1 MDESYRQKLT
11 EAFKEEC
18 EDLLS
23 ELEESLLALE
33 KSPNNTE
40 LIAKIFR
47 ALHTIKGSGA
57 MAGFNEISEFTH
69 SMETVYDFVRN
80 GNLEVSKQLIDTT
93 LMGKDYVEE
102 LLKAPEPEHD
112 SSTGDAIIS
121 EFEKIT
127 GVILRTEKKE
137 NKQKAQPPQSEIPKE
152 SVFYIEFK
160 PSQNIFLRGI
170 NPDNLLNEL
179 GELGRMKCR
188 VHTGAIP
195 DFAELNPE
203 NCYLSWSIELTT
215 DRGIN
220 AVKDVFI
227 FTEGDSEIK
236 IREGKEKPV
245 LTPAPLPV
253 STSVTASTAISPAHT
268 APAPAPGDA
277 QQSIRVNSDKL
288 DSLVNLVGE
297 MIIAQARFL
306 NISKRYKLTD
316 LMNTAEEMDSLLS
329 ELRETVMKLRMI
341 PIKELFGKY
350 KRLVRDLSDELNK
363 KAELITIG
371 EDTELD
377 KNIIERL
384 QDPLM
389 HIIRNSIDHGIE
401 TPEKRKAA
409 GKKETG
415 SIILKASYSG
425 AYVLIEIED
434 DGAGIDKNK
443 IIKTALG
450 KGIISSANN
459 MDNEKIY
466 SLIFRPGFSTAD
478 RVTNLSGR
486 GVGMDVVKKVIE
498 SMGGSV
504 SIASSPG
511 TGTSITLKIPLTLA
525 IIEGMLIRVEDSYFI
540 IPLSTVSECV
550 EFRSENSHQKSRNLI
565 SLRGKLIPYIKLRD
579 YFGIGGETPKLEQ
592 MVITYTGS
600 SLIGF
605 VADEVEGQY
614 QTVIKSLGAV
624 YRDLDGISGATILGD
639 GRVALILDVLKLAYV
654 NN

>member
-1 MDESYRQKLT
+1 
-11 EAFKEEC
+11 
-18 EDLLS
+18 
-23 ELEESLLALE
+23 
-33 KSPNNTE
+33 
-40 LIAKIFR
+40 
-47 ALHTIKGSGA
+47 
-57 MAGFNEISEFTH
+57 
-69 SMETVYDFVRN
+69 
-80 GNLEVSKQLIDTT
+80 
-93 LMGKDYVEE
+93 
-102 LLKAPEPEHD
+102 
-112 SSTGDAIIS
+112 
-121 EFEKIT
+121 
-127 GVILRTEKKE
+127 
-137 NKQKAQPPQSEIPKE
+137 
-152 SVFYIEFK
+152 
-160 PSQNIFLRGI
+160 
-170 NPDNLLNEL
+170 
-179 GELGRMKCR
+179 
-188 VHTGAIP
+188 
-195 DFAELNPE
+195 
-203 NCYLSWSIELTT
+203 
-215 DRGIN
+215 
-220 AVKDVFI
+220 
-227 FTEGDSEIK
+227 
-236 IREGKEKPV
+236 
-245 LTPAPLPV
+245 
-253 STSVTASTAISPAHT
+253 
-268 APAPAPGDA
+268 
-277 QQSIRVNSDKL
+277 
-288 DSLVNLVGE
+288 
-297 MIIAQARFL
+297 
-306 NISKRYKLTD
+306 
-316 LMNTAEEMDSLLS
+316 
-329 ELRETVMKLRMI
+329 
-341 PIKELFGKY
+341 
-350 KRLVRDLSDELNK
+350 
-363 KAELITIG
+363 
-371 EDTELD
+371 
-377 KNIIERL
+377 NIIERL